1 MAEPRKKPT
10 VRTDHYPQY
19 QIIEHK
25 GALAVAV
32 PFNQQDK
39 SRVWVRLG
47 HEVIRI
53 SYNSKFFADLQDVPL
68 DKMVLIRR
76 QPTLWIVEVNDI
88 GKPVAE
94 YEALVVATE

>member
-10 VRTDHYPQY
+10 VRTDHYPKY

-25 GALAVAV
+25 GHLAVAV
-32 PFNQQDK
+32 PFNQHDK
-39 SRVWVRLG
+39 SRVWVRMG
-47 HEVIRI
+47 DEVVRI
-53 SYNSKFFADLQDVPL
+53 SYNSKFFADLLDVPL
-68 DKMVLIRR
+68 DKMVLLRR
-76 QPTLWIVEVNDI
+76 QPTLWIVEMNDI